1 MCERSIFNA
10 KEKSTMA
17 ITEVKDVFAKM
28 PEVFSPSGA
37 QGVDAVFQFDIKGE
51 RGGSWHVT
59 VKDGACQVSE
69 GSHENPNVTL
79 TLSDE
84 NWLAMINRE
93 LNGVQAFLTGKLKV
107 SGDIMLAQR
116 IYDIFPF

>member
-1 MCERSIFNA
+1 
-10 KEKSTMA
+10 MA
-17 ITEVKDVFAKM
+17 MTEVKDVFAKM
-28 PEVFSPSGA
+28 PDVFSPAGA
-37 QGVDAVFQFDIKGE
+37 QGVDAVFQFEITGKS
-51 RGGSWHVT
+51 GGSWNVIVREGT
-59 VKDGACQVSE
+59 CQVSE
-69 GSHENPNVTL
+69 GSHDEPSVTL

-93 LNGVQAFLTGKLKV
+93 LNGVKAFMTGKLKV

>member
-1 MCERSIFNA
+1 
-10 KEKSTMA
+10 MA

-28 PEVFSPSGA
+28 PDVFSPSRA
-37 QGVDAVFQFDIKGE
+37 QGVNAVFQFEITGE
-51 RGGSWHVT
+51 GGGSWHVV
-59 VKDGACQVSE
+59 VKDGTCRVSE
-69 GSHENPNVTL
+69 GSHEEPSVTL

-93 LNGVQAFLTGKLKV
+93 LNGVQAFMTGKLKV

>member
-1 MCERSIFNA
+1 
-10 KEKSTMA
+10 MA
-17 ITEVKDVFAKM
+17 ITEVKDVFTKM
-28 PEVFSPSGA
+28 PDVFSPSRA
-37 QGVDAVFQFDIKGE
+37 QVVNAVFQFEITGE
-51 RGGSWHVT
+51 GGGSWHVV
-59 VKDGACQVSE
+59 VKDGTCRVSE
-69 GSHENPNVTL
+69 GSHEEPSVTL

-93 LNGVQAFLTGKLKV
+93 LNGVQAFMTGKLKV

>member
-1 MCERSIFNA
+1 
-10 KEKSTMA
+10 MA
-17 ITEVKDVFAKM
+17 IIEVKDVFSKM

-37 QGVDAVFQFDIKGE
+37 QGVDAVFQFEITGE
-51 RGGSWHVT
+51 GGGSWHVT
-59 VKDGACQVSE
+59 VKDGACQVAE
-69 GSHENPNVTL
+69 GPHGSPNVTL
-79 TLSDE
+79 TISDE

-93 LNGVQAFLTGKLKV
+93 LNGVQAFFTGKLKV